1 MTAGPGDGRAED
13 KRQLPGFLSGLPD
26 AQHTGCLYV
35 LGVGKRTGQ
44 GKGPQVGKRTGQGR
58 GRRRMGGEEL
68 HALKKRPWQQGCPM
82 TGAYTWAPSQTL
94 HSNPR
99 LPASSCLSRAGPWAS
114 LATASSS
121 VTCREGVRRDY
132 PEAYWSVDASV
143 VIYTPDSS
151 LVHGTW

>member
-1 MTAGPGDGRAED
+1 
-13 KRQLPGFLSGLPD
+13 
-26 AQHTGCLYV
+26 
-35 LGVGKRTGQ
+35 
-44 GKGPQVGKRTGQGR
+44 
-58 GRRRMGGEEL
+58 
-68 HALKKRPWQQGCPM
+68 M